1 MKWRGLIVLAVCAPP
16 LVAAAQS
23 EVSTSSPQR
32 YVPRLGDIMNAV
44 QTRHMKL
51 WFAGKSANWGLA
63 AYEIRQLKMSLAEA
77 ALLYEGIPVS
87 NVTTMAEPLQALAG
101 AIEAKDPGK
110 FARSYRDLTDKCNG
124 CHQSMERG
132 FIIMRV
138 PEASPFADQRFAPEG
153 QR

>member
-1 MKWRGLIVLAVCAPP
+1 MKWPRSIVLAICALPQ
-16 LVAAAQS
+16 LAAAQTG
-23 EVSTSSPQR
+23 VNTSSPQP

-44 QTRHMKL
+44 QTRHIKL
-51 WFAGKSANWGLA
+51 WFAGKSANWDLA

-87 NVTTMAEPLQALAG
+87 NVTTMAEPLQALAD
-101 AIEAKDPGK
+101 AIKAKDSGK
-110 FARSYRDLTDKCNG
+110 FTKSYSDLTDRCNG